1 MHNLI
6 QDPIFNQLMTTNEQ
20 FDLIVVE
27 GVMNDCVLPLVH
39 ILKAPFIYM
48 NGIAPTPWLLD
59 ALGSPLAL
67 DRYPN
72 PGFGHTDR
80 MNLFERAINV
90 VSTLSGLYFRKWIVA
105 STVDHM
111 ATRILGPENVTSIL
125 EIEDR
130 YLSLLITNTH
140 FSINYQLPTT
150 SAVIEAGGLHCH
162 PSKALPKVNSCHYL
176 YV

>member
-1 MHNLI
+1 
-6 QDPIFNQLMTTNEQ
+6 MTTDER

-39 ILKAPFIYM
+39 ALKAPFIYM

-59 ALGSPLAL
+59 AVGSPLAL
-67 DRYPN
+67 DQFPH

-80 MNLFERAINV
+80 MNLIERTINTA
-90 VSTLSGLYFRKWIVA
+90 STIFGLYFRNWIVTA
-105 STVDHM
+105 TVDQVANQM
-111 ATRILGPENVTSIL
+111 LGASNLTSIR

-140 FSINYQLPTT
+140 FSINYQLPK
-150 SAVIEAGGLHCH
+150 SAAVIEAGGLHCV
-162 PSKALPKVNSCHYL
+162 PSKPLPKVT
-176 YV
+176 